1 MIDFLVGVVENMLFA
16 FIVLATLY
24 YLVRFLLRGTLL
36 SSEQEMRRRMPPVD
50 KPFEPYRRRPGED
63 KKPRIIER
71 GTDIHGYEWVR
82 TTCAIPYEHIPLTTP
97 PGAMWVETHLRD
109 GTVVY
114 HAEQYHDVSCGDFC
128 EHSGL
133 VDSKLGR
140 RMW

>member
-1 MIDFLVGVVENMLFA
+1 MIDLIAFLLVVVVVAGV
-16 FIVLATLY
+16 Y
-24 YLVRFLLRGTLL
+24 YLAGNIFRLLTIGTILT
-36 SSEQEMRRRMPPVD
+36 SEEDMRRRMPPVD
-50 KPFEPYRRRPGED
+50 KPFEPYRRRPDED
-63 KKPRIIER
+63 KNPRIIER
-71 GTDIHGYEWVR
+71 GIDVNGYEWIR
-82 TTCAIPYEHIPLTTP
+82 TTCAIPRERVPLTTP

-114 HAEQYHDVSCGDFC
+114 HAELYHDASCKDFC